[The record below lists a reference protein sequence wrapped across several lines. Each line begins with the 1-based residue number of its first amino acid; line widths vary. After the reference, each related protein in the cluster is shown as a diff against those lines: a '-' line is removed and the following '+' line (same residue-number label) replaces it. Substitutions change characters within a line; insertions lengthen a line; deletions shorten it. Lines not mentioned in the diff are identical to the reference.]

1 MRLTKSAARSAAV
14 SFESR
19 YAGVDSWANEFKT
32 SAVRKQRTVVT
43 GRNWRARMNHPSK
56 CGVTAWKIDF
66 PWMITKS
73 PARSIARTECEV
85 RRIPD
90 RYSPRS
96 GTLSFLIFLVMED
109 RAARHRDWGRGGDI
123 GGQTYPAWLERS
135 STGTE
140 PYEVSGKSIHDDS
153 LRLLRQSV
161 K

>member
-1 MRLTKSAARSAAV
+1 MRLSKSTARSAAV

-19 YAGVDSWANEFKT
+19 YEGVDSWANEFKT
-32 SAVRKQRTVVT
+32 SAVRKQRTIVT

-109 RAARHRDWGRGGDI
+109 RAAQHRDASPPWPDRSGGNALQPRI
-123 GGQTYPAWLERS
+123 
-135 STGTE
+135 E
-140 PYEVSGKSIHDDS
+140 PYGCQAGRPNGDS
-153 LRLLRQSV
+153 LRLLCRS
-161 K
+161 